1 MTIVAS
7 NNVLSKSLQITRS
20 TKKQHNF
27 VTHCF
32 FCDSV
37 EVNNSAVD
45 RDVEVNAGHSGAVE
59 DDDDVNR
66 RTDNECDVVAD
77 TGPDPHNDE
86 NSEVNNSRQ
95 TERVSESV
103 DDIITEPQVGGAS
116 DGNVQGQVR
125 ILRCNDGVEVSPDT
139 VVYPLA
145 RKVCG

>member
-1 MTIVAS
+1 
-7 NNVLSKSLQITRS
+7 
-20 TKKQHNF
+20 
-27 VTHCF
+27 
-32 FCDSV
+32 
-37 EVNNSAVD
+37 
-45 RDVEVNAGHSGAVE
+45 VE